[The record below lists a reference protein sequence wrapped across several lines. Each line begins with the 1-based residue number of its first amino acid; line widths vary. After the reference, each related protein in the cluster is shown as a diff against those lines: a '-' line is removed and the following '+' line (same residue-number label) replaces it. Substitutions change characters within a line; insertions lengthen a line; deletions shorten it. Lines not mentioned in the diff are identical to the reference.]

1 MKKTKNKKNIQQSAD
16 IHEEYFFKLFGEKY
30 SRSEL
35 FFVGFIVLFG
45 FTLRLIYFIETNGT
59 PFFTNLYSDSKVYFE
74 WASAITATGN
84 WVGNEVYFMSPIYPY
99 FLALAQTISGNS
111 ITLVRLIQVVV
122 SSLNIWIIYL
132 IARNLFSQKTGYAA
146 SIIASVYA
154 IFIFYSGAILSET
167 FQTFVVSLLIL
178 LLVNVTVFE
187 DKNHLEKI
195 RDRWLV
201 IGLLL
206 GISALFRAN
215 ILIFFFGASGW
226 IIFHYKKS
234 VKLKAIIKPALTYFV
249 LGAALP
255 VLVVTARNY
264 IVSGEFVL
272 LTSNGGI
279 NFYIGNNSDA
289 PGVFK
294 TPKNFNF
301 FSDMSGKDY
310 AEKMSGEKLTSSQA
324 SSYWYNQGFNYIS
337 THTGDAFVLT
347 IKKILLFFDGSE
359 NPQSTI
365 MDLKFFA
372 ANYSNL
378 LRLPLPGFD
387 FIIMLALAGFIL
399 TWKERKKI
407 SLLYIF
413 LFLYV
418 VSVIVFFVV
427 GRFRVAIAPLIIV
440 FAGAAIIYGYNLIKS
455 GNLKPIIL
463 AVGALALFVVVES
476 LAAPKFNYTYAD
488 GYINLGNTAFE
499 NKEYNKA
506 LMYYNKSLQSENSY
520 LGHVLIGNTFSVKGE
535 YEAAEN
541 AYKDAIKINNSNEL
555 SYFNLGLMYSQ
566 TNQLEKAINQFNKVI
581 EINPHFSDAYRNL
594 AIALYLKQEYT
605 ASLEYFEKYLPMVK
619 SESLRKSVEGD
630 IENIKALIKLNK

>member
-1 MKKTKNKKNIQQSAD
+1 MKKTKNKKNIQQPAE
-16 IHEEYFFKLFGEKY
+16 IPEEYFLKLCGEKY
-30 SRSEL
+30 SRNEL
-35 FFVGFIVLFG
+35 FFVSIIVLVG
-45 FTLRLIYFIETNGT
+45 LILRIIYFFETKGT

-74 WASAITATGN
+74 WASAITAAGN

-99 FLALAQTISGNS
+99 FLALAQTISSNS

-122 SSLNIWIIYL
+122 SGLNIWIIYL

-146 SIIASVYA
+146 SIIASVYS

-178 LLVNVTVFE
+178 LLVNVAVFE
-187 DKNHLEKI
+187 NKNHPEKI

-226 IIFHYKKS
+226 IILHYNS
-234 VKLKAIIKPALTYFV
+234 VKLKAIVKPALTYFV

-255 VLVVTARNY
+255 VLVVSARNY

-294 TPKNFNF
+294 TPKNFDF

-310 AEKMSGEKLTSSQA
+310 AEKTSGVKLTSSQA
-324 SSYWYNQGFNYIS
+324 SSYWYKQGFDYIS
-337 THTGDAFVLT
+337 SHTGDAFVLT

-372 ANYSNL
+372 ANYSGL

-399 TWKERKKI
+399 TWKERKKF

-413 LFLYV
+413 IFLYV
-418 VSVIVFFVV
+418 ISVIIFFVV
-427 GRFRVAIAPLIIV
+427 GRFRVAIAPLFIV
-440 FAGAAIIYGYNLIKS
+440 FAGAAIIHGYSLIKS

-463 AVGALALFVVVES
+463 AVGAVALFVAIES

-506 LMYYNKSLQSENSY
+506 LMYYNKSLHSENSY
-520 LGHVLIGNTFSVKGE
+520 LGHVLIGNTFAVKGE
-535 YEAAEN
+535 YQAAEN
-541 AYKDAIKINNSNEL
+541 AYKDAIKLNNFNEL

-594 AIALYLKQEYT
+594 AIALYMKQEYT
-605 ASLEYFEKYLPMVK
+605 AALEYFEKYLPMVK